1 MHKVLSR
8 TVLAIAA
15 AGTMALSAC
24 TAPMFGIVNNGP
36 VANLSGSD
44 YAKSGNMKRIHAK
57 VSTTYVFGFPVDA
70 KEVAFSTTNK
80 MLATKCQGG
89 SLENIVTDESMTN
102 FFVGYVIH
110 FREEATCIMPKGR

>member
-70 KEVAFSTTNK
+70 IARTVRERTLCIEPPLRMIELQMWARYTNRAWHSVYYILFIAGFS
-80 MLATKCQGG
+80 
-89 SLENIVTDESMTN
+89 
-102 FFVGYVIH
+102 VGEDIQ
-110 FREEATCIMPKGR
+110 M